1 MERSPSREE
10 YEIVGLP
17 EGFLGFSVA
26 GGKRGKKYKDSSCNV
41 CNINLTTDKNYK
53 IIIISEIDT
62 DALWHCKV

>member
-26 GGKRGKKYKDSSCNV
+26 GGKRGKK
-41 CNINLTTDKNYK
+41 I
-53 IIIISEIDT
+53 
-62 DALWHCKV
+62 

>member
-26 GGKRGKKYKDSSCNV
+26 GGKRGKK
-41 CNINLTTDKNYK
+41 NIKTVAVMFV
-53 IIIISEIDT
+53 ISI
-62 DALWHCKV
+62 